1 MDIIRNVAIRDKSEA
16 GRSAGFCEETL
27 EDLEAKE
34 DALRSAL
41 VDLLFVCTLRVT
53 RRINLGNKN
62 FL

>member
-41 VDLLFVCTLRVT
+41 VDLLLACIVH
-53 RRINLGNKN
+53 
-62 FL
+62 